1 MHCPDD
7 ANQLTLRE
15 TERYAGYVCDE
26 CRGVWLT
33 LRHFHAIDYARNFSY
48 EEFARALAGSP
59 KVFTSLHCPSGCGK
73 LVQANWLEEPLCWCP
88 SCQGVWFNL
97 RSIHALRRRRV
108 PQSEPAGFIDA
119 APLIGEAGTWGLLAI
134 LSWLSC

>member
-15 TERYAGYVCDE
+15 TDSYAGYVCED

-48 EEFARALAGSP
+48 EDFSKALGAAP
-59 KVFTSLHCPSGCGK
+59 KVFTSQQCPSGCGT
-73 LVQANWLEEPLCWCP
+73 LVQSNWLEEPLCWCP
-88 SCQGVWFNL
+88 SCHGVWFN
-97 RSIHALRRRRV
+97 RHAISALRKRI
-108 PQSEPAGFIDA
+108 PQSEPSDLSGA
-119 APLIGEAGTWGLLAI
+119 AWVVGDAGTSLLLI
-134 LSWLSC
+134 VLSSLSC